1 MGISAKLVMELRR
14 KTGAGMMDCKKAL
27 IEKNGNLEDAVTYLR
42 EKGISKAA
50 KKADRITSQGLV
62 FSALSENKK
71 VGAIIELNIE
81 TDFAAKNED
90 FKDFGQRLAGIIVNK
105 NIKNLDDLKNYKLEN
120 GEVVEETLKAL
131 IAKIGEN
138 ISIRRIARVEAPG
151 FVSIYNHMGGKIGVL
166 LAIDGELTAENEVK
180 ASDVAMHEAAMAP
193 AYFDKSDVTQ
203 KDMDS
208 EKSIMRKQLLEQGKP
223 EKIIDNILIGKMRRF
238 YEDNC
243 LLQQKFVKDDKI
255 TVEQYL
261 GNIKL
266 ISAERFKVGEGIEK
280 RDEDFAAEVKA
291 QMEG

>member
-166 LAIDGELTAENEVK
+166 LAIDGELTADNEVK

>member
-1 MGISAKLVMELRR
+1 
-14 KTGAGMMDCKKAL
+14 
-27 IEKNGNLEDAVTYLR
+27 
-42 EKGISKAA
+42 
-50 KKADRITSQGLV
+50 
-62 FSALSENKK
+62 
-71 VGAIIELNIE
+71 
-81 TDFAAKNED
+81 
-90 FKDFGQRLAGIIVNK
+90 
-105 NIKNLDDLKNYKLEN
+105 
-120 GEVVEETLKAL
+120 
-131 IAKIGEN
+131 
-138 ISIRRIARVEAPG
+138 
-151 FVSIYNHMGGKIGVL
+151 MGGKIGVL